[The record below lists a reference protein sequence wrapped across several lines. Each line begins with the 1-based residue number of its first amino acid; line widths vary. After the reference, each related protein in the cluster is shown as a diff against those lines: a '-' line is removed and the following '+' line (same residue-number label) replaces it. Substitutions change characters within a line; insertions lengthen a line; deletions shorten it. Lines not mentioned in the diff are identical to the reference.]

1 MELQTAFYVMAIIFM
16 SLGIGI
22 LVSFL
27 MLIWRAKST
36 LKIVRETSL
45 LKISQVVPVAT
56 ALVMWLLKRRST
68 KKT

>member
-1 MELQTAFYVMAIIFM
+1 MDLQTAFYVMAIIFM

-27 MLIWRAKST
+27 MLIWRTKST

-56 ALVMWLLKRRST
+56 ALVMWLLKRRSA